1 MRFEVGLTSNFVLR
15 TSNFFRHGATEITK
29 VTQRIDML
37 SLCEAPCL
45 CDSVV
50 KFRCCREV
58 GGLNFEVRED
68 LAESFHHG
76 ATEGSKVT
84 QRIATG
90 SSL

>member
-1 MRFEVGLTSNFVLR
+1 
-15 TSNFFRHGATEITK
+15 
-29 VTQRIDML
+29 
-37 SLCEAPCL
+37 
-45 CDSVV
+45 VV

-84 QRIATG
+84 QRIDML
-90 SSL
+90 SLAKLRVFVTPWLNSVAAGKLEV